1 MGRPFKDYRDLG
13 VWQEAIALLA
23 EIHLLVKRLPEE
35 EQPLLGDQFFQ
46 AALAVPARIAQGQ
59 QSGDRGQFLRF
70 LQEAGVRLSELEVLL
85 ITAEHLGF
93 LSPAELEALEQ
104 CRRNV
109 LNPLRGLIGKVRRDV
124 AVLKPE
130 DARSTS

>member
-1 MGRPFKDYRDLG
+1 MARAFKDYRDLG
-13 VWQEAIALLA
+13 VWQEAITLLA

-35 EQPLLGDQFFQ
+35 EQSLLGDQLFQ
-46 AALAVPARIAQGQ
+46 AALAVPSRIAQGQ
-59 QSGDRGQFLRF
+59 QSGDRGRFLRL

-85 ITAEHLGF
+85 ITAEQLGF
-93 LSPAELEALEQ
+93 LTPAELEALEH

-124 AVLKPE
+124 AILKPE
-130 DARSTS
+130 DARATS